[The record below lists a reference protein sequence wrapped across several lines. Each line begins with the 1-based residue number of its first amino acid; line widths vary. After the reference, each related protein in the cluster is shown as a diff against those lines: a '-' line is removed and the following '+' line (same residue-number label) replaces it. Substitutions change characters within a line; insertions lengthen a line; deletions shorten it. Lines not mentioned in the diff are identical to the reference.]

1 MDHLI
6 HGVPAS
12 SNVMKKLQIWNLDG
26 LLFLILE
33 PFLVVAV
40 TYDLTK
46 VVTSFTRG
54 PNGTDS
60 AATQSNGITSNS
72 LLKGLSIWV
81 RGRKSCVS
89 RSKISV
95 VISERLV
102 SKGVGDVGYTDGGDV
117 REAHN
122 IPVFGVERDISFVK
136 ENFEVFKK
144 LSVH

>member
-12 SNVMKKLQIWNLDG
+12 LNITKKLQIWNLDG
-26 LLFLILE
+26 LPFLILK
-33 PFLVVAV
+33 PSLVVAV
-40 TYDLTK
+40 AYDLTK
-46 VVTSFTRG
+46 VVASFTRG
-54 PNGTDS
+54 LNGTDS
-60 AATQSNGITSNS
+60 AATQSNRITSNS

-81 RGRKSCVS
+81 HGRKSCVS
-89 RSKISV
+89 QSKISV
-95 VISERLV
+95 VISECLV
-102 SKGVGDVGYTDGGDV
+102 SKGVGDMGYTDGSDM

-122 IPVFGVERDISFVK
+122 IPVFGVERDISFVE